1 MWKMLLSRWL
11 GLCTAFL
18 HAVDLLCRLSLH
30 AGYAVQRRYLCVP
43 FSRLKA
49 RRLFL
54 ARSFTSTRTPKS
66 LLLVGVECMI
76 CWVLTS
82 NLQSI
87 LLEHRGWWREDCDSG
102 LSSLRDF
109 DLGFPP
115 LRLRHYVVTTAVYF
129 RAHIVKGVTC
139 PCLCLPRND
148 LW

>member
-1 MWKMLLSRWL
+1 
-11 GLCTAFL
+11 
-18 HAVDLLCRLSLH
+18 
-30 AGYAVQRRYLCVP
+30 
-43 FSRLKA
+43 
-49 RRLFL
+49 
-54 ARSFTSTRTPKS
+54 
-66 LLLVGVECMI
+66 MI

-115 LRLRHYVVTTAVYF
+115 LRLRHYVATTAVYF
-129 RAHIVKGVTC
+129 RVHIVKGVTC